1 MPTSL
6 DIITFQR
13 PQCFWAK
20 LLGFKPKYDAGL
32 YLSLDGPVRSPI
44 NVIASIDH
52 DGIFKITCE
61 AAQFR
66 QQVKGEEIFRIR
78 MESGVDHAQRA
89 IRQMLGASSWRG
101 EKLTGAKAVAYIFGL
116 DDWAS
121 ATVDTLLSKR
131 LQYAKRESD
140 N

>member
-1 MPTSL
+1 MPTPL
-6 DIITFQR
+6 DIIVFR
-13 PQCFWAK
+13 KPQCFFSK
-20 LLGFKPKYDAGL
+20 LLALAPKYDAGL
-32 YLSLDGPVRSPI
+32 YLSIDGPARSPI
-44 NVIASIDH
+44 NVIASIDT

-78 MESGVDHAQRA
+78 LESGVDHAQRA
-89 IRQMLGASSWRG
+89 IRQVLGASSWRG
-101 EKLTGAKAVAYIFGL
+101 EKLTGAKAVAYIFGH

-131 LQYAKRESD
+131 IQYASD

>member
-6 DIITFQR
+6 DIIIFQK

-20 LLGFKPKYDAGL
+20 AFGFRPKYDAGL
-32 YLSLDGPVRSPI
+32 YLSIDGPARSPI
-44 NVIASIDH
+44 NVVASIDR

-78 MESGVDHAQRA
+78 MESGVDHSQRA
-89 IRQMLGASSWRG
+89 IRQMLGAKSWRG
-101 EKLTGAKAVAYIFGL
+101 EKLTGAKVVAYIFGL

-121 ATVDTLLSKR
+121 ATVETLLSKR
-131 LQYAKRESD
+131 AQYATLD
-140 N
+140 